1 MLFKYA
7 HTCIKTN
14 GFVSKYFNISRSCRQ
29 GCPLEPLVYTL
40 QAEPVACAIR
50 GIVKYKGSNY
60 LGEKMGNI
68 SRLSSACLKMTLS
81 YLIKMMNLSKNL
93 LIF

>member
-1 MLFKYA
+1 MNNIPFL
-7 HTCIKTN
+7 

-29 GCPLEPLVYTL
+29 GCPIAPLVYIL
-40 QAEPVACAIR
+40 QAELVACAIR

-60 LGEKMGNI
+60 VGGKMGNI
-68 SRLSSACLKMTLS
+68 SRLSSACLQMTLS

>member
-7 HTCIKTN
+7 QSCIKTN
-14 GFVSKYFNISRSCRQ
+14 GFVSKYFNISRSYRQ
-29 GCPLEPLVYTL
+29 GCPIAPLVYIL
-40 QAEPVACAIR
+40 QTEPVACTIR
-50 GIVKYKGSNY
+50 GDSEVQGVKLPG
-60 LGEKMGNI
+60 GKMGNI
-68 SRLSSACLKMTLS
+68 SRLSSAYLQMTLS